1 MPLLGFLHK
10 VSSGET
16 LSRQEAFAAMEAI
29 LSGETS
35 PPLIAAFLVALRT
48 RGEDAVE
55 LAGFAD
61 ALRQHAVPVPLAP
74 ADSPLLDTC
83 GTGGD
88 GAQTFNISTIAAFV
102 AAGAG
107 VRVAKHGNRSV
118 SSRCGS
124 ADVLEQLGIP
134 LLHSPEVAGRAIEE
148 IGIAFLFAPSFHPA
162 VRHAMPVRKEL
173 RMRTVFNFLGPLVNP
188 ANASCQLVGAPGV
201 EEARMMA
208 TALADLHQGRSYI
221 VHGSDGLDEVT
232 TTGPTMILE
241 IERGGIREWEFE
253 PGLLGIPLSTPEDLR
268 GGDAAENAVIALEV
282 LRGARGPKRNIV
294 LLNAAFAISAAHPKL
309 TLAAALKMAEDSIDN
324 GGALGRL
331 EKLREFMRAAAAQT
345 PGSA

>member
-1 MPLLGFLHK
+1 
-10 VSSGET
+10 
-16 LSRQEAFAAMEAI
+16 MEDI

-48 RGEDAVE
+48 RGEDAIE

-61 ALRQHAVPVPLAP
+61 ALRQHAIPVPLAP
-74 ADSPLLDTC
+74 VDRPLLDTC

-88 GAQTFNISTIAAFV
+88 GAQTFNISTVAAFV

-124 ADVLEQLGIP
+124 ADVLEQLEIP
-134 LLHSPEVAGRAIEE
+134 LLHSPDVAARAIEE

-201 EEARMMA
+201 REARMMA
-208 TALADLHQGRSYI
+208 AALAELHQGRSYI

-232 TTGPTMILE
+232 TTGPTLILE
-241 IERGGIREWEFE
+241 IERGEIREWEFE
-253 PGLLGIPLSTPEDLR
+253 PGSLGIPLSKPEDLR
-268 GGDAAENAVIALEV
+268 GGDAAENAAIASEV
-282 LRGARGPKRNIV
+282 LRGARGSRRNIV
-294 LLNAAFAISAAHPKL
+294 LVNAAFAISAAHPKM
-309 TLAAALKMAEDSIDN
+309 TLAAALKMAEDSIDQ
-324 GGALGRL
+324 GKALDRL
-331 EKLREFMRAAAAQT
+331 EKLRRFMQAAAAE
-345 PGSA
+345 SAGPA